1 MENTSDRHLIQL
13 PSTQSI
19 QVDLSQ
25 SIQLHSCIFKIE
37 SSHGLE
43 TIPIPSDL
51 SRTDISPS
59 SKLSHSKLN
68 LETYLNMLSKSDDA
82 SETNQNKDGNKSVS
96 SWLTNC
102 LSRWLS
108 PMAVSNGCP
117 DDHASRSIQSK
128 PSDSTWRNFTSMTK
142 HSMPYRTNR
151 MDSHPLLPP
160 RRPNGDLTET

>member
-51 SRTDISPS
+51 SRSDISPS

-108 PMAVSNGCP
+108 PMVANGRLQWL
-117 DDHASRSIQSK
+117 SRWPRQSIDSIQAI
-128 PSDSTWRNFTSMTK
+128 RF
-142 HSMPYRTNR
+142 
-151 MDSHPLLPP
+151 
-160 RRPNGDLTET
+160 DLTEFHFHDETLDAIPHKSNGFPPAAPATET